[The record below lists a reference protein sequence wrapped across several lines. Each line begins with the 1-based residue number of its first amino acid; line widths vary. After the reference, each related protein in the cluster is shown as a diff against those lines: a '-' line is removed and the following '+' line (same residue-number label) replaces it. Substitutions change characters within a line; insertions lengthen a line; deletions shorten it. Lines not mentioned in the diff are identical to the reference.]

1 MSNQEV
7 LWNWSQFAIF
17 PCKSNDKR
25 PATKR
30 GFKDAKLGQDVMTF
44 ISQGYN
50 AAAACEMSN
59 IIVLDLDYHDEN
71 STAEEDLKNLEVE
84 LNSKLPRTLMQ
95 STASGNGKHLVF
107 SSKGISNPIGKIGKF
122 IDVKYNGYFMIAP
135 SVINGRQYQ
144 IIDGIDESGNF
155 IIAEL
160 PQTWLTYLNKD
171 SNSSIK
177 QTHKSDFTSLERK
190 TYKNIDI
197 ERIFNNCAFMRDCKD
212 NAEILSEPQWHSM
225 ISVLAQIEN
234 SDELIHSL
242 SEPYPQYSYEET
254 QKKIDNARAFGRP
267 QSCKY
272 ISANYP
278 EICGNCSYVKNAK
291 EV

>member
-1 MSNQEV
+1 
-7 LWNWSQFAIF
+7 
-17 PCKSNDKR
+17 
-25 PATKR
+25 
-30 GFKDAKLGQDVMTF
+30 
-44 ISQGYN
+44 
-50 AAAACEMSN
+50 
-59 IIVLDLDYHDEN
+59 
-71 STAEEDLKNLEVE
+71 
-84 LNSKLPRTLMQ
+84 
-95 STASGNGKHLVF
+95 
-107 SSKGISNPIGKIGKF
+107 
-122 IDVKYNGYFMIAP
+122 
-135 SVINGRQYQ
+135 
-144 IIDGIDESGNF
+144 
-155 IIAEL
+155 
-160 PQTWLTYLNKD
+160 
-171 SNSSIK
+171 
-177 QTHKSDFTSLERK
+177 
-190 TYKNIDI
+190 
-197 ERIFNNCAFMRDCKD
+197 MRDCKD